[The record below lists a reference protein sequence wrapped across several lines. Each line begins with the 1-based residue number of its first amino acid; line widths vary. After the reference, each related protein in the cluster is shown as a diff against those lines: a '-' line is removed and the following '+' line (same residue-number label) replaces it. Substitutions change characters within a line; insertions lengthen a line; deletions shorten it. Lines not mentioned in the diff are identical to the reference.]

1 MPLLTTDGIVLTRRL
16 AGESD
21 FICSIYTRD
30 HGRKQFI
37 FKGLK
42 KSRKRPVSLS
52 EPGSVI
58 RITYYSKENSPV
70 NTVSSFEHILLAPAI
85 RKEAVKIHAL
95 YYIVELV
102 EKTSGEGDSAAG
114 LYNLISS
121 GIEAL
126 EKTVTVMHFNLFFTI
141 RYMAMQGILPAT
153 GRCVHCGAENAA
165 SYDVDSHTLTFTCSS
180 CSDYEGADIS
190 GRTADFMRRSESE
203 RFSLIETAGV
213 PEKEVSLLFIK
224 TAGFIENYF
233 GFRFKS
239 LDMLMTCAGGS
250 DQKKCR
256 NS

>member
-1 MPLLTTDGIVLTRRL
+1 MPLLNTDGIVLNRRL
-16 AGESD
+16 SGESD

-30 HGRKQFI
+30 HGKKQFI

-42 KSRKRPVSLS
+42 KTRKRPVSLS

-70 NTVSSFEHILLAPAI
+70 NTVSSFEHLLLAPKI
-85 RKEAVKIHAL
+85 RKEAVKIHSL
-95 YYIVELV
+95 YFIVELV

-121 GIEAL
+121 GIETL
-126 EKTVTVMHFNLFFTI
+126 EHTGSVMHFNLFFTI
-141 RYMAMQGILPAT
+141 RYMAMQGILPVT
-153 GRCVHCGAENAA
+153 GRCIHCGSEDAV
-165 SYDVDSHTLTFTCSS
+165 SYDVDSHTLNFTCSS

-190 GRTADFMRRSESE
+190 GKTAAFMRRSASE
-203 RFSLIETAGV
+203 KFSSIETADV
-213 PEKEVSLLFIK
+213 PENEVSLLFIK

-239 LDMLMTCAGGS
+239 LDMLMSGKSVS
-250 DQKKCR
+250 DKDQGR